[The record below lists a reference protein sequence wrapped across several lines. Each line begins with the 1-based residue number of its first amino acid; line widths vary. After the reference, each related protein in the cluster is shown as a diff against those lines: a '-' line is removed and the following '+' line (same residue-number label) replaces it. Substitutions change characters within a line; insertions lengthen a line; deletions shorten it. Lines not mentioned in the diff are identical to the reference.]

1 MKYAWNLTNKSRT
14 RKELFA
20 NKREFK
26 KKADWSCIREV
37 IMSENALRTARVYW
51 VIELSSGLA
60 CHSLYGRALEGGVW
74 RSEDS
79 EFYSSDYDHVNT
91 WEKSLSEL
99 KVVQKHCLRNK
110 LYAYVNLYRLLI
122 LIIIITIYIYIASF
136 PSGPKTLHRR
146 EIIIENYKLLKYV
159 YKK

>member
-1 MKYAWNLTNKSRT
+1 
-14 RKELFA
+14 
-20 NKREFK
+20 
-26 KKADWSCIREV
+26 
-37 IMSENALRTARVYW
+37 MSENALRTARVYW

-74 RSEDS
+74 RSED
-79 EFYSSDYDHVNT
+79 YDHVNT

-99 KVVQKHCLRNK
+99 KVVQKHRLKNK
-110 LYAYVNLYRLLI
+110 LYTYVNLYRLLI
-122 LIIIITIYIYIASF
+122 LIITIYIYIASF